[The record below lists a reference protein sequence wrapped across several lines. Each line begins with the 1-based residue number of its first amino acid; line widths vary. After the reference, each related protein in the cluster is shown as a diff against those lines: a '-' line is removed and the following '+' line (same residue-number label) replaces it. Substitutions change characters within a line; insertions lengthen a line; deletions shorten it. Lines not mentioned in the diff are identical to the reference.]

1 MSRTNKPW
9 YTLKNQSGN
18 AELMIYDVIGDWA
31 GLSARQLVDSLKTI
45 DSNDITVRIN
55 SPGGSVF
62 DGIAIYNALRYH

>member
-9 YTLKNQSGN
+9 YTLKNQSGA